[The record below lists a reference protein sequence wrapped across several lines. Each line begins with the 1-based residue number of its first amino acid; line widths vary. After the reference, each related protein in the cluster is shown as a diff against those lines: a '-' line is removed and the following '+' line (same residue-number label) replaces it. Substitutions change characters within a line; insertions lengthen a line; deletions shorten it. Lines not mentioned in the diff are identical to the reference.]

1 MSHSKDNR
9 QVRIPG
15 PNDHSVSEHCQ
26 KFGIGPAEERK
37 LQKLLGKRA
46 PLHEIQANVS
56 QRPPKFR

>member
-15 PNDHSVSEHCQ
+15 SNDRNVAEHCQ
-26 KFGIGPAEERK
+26 KFGISPIEERK

-56 QRPPKFR
+56 HGPPKFR